1 MTTMDQ
7 QTSRELSAPPRQ
19 SGGHRAL
26 VIAVRVFCVLPFA
39 LGAAD
44 MVGGASIL
52 NSAGAVLPDDLVRDA
67 VFNNQIRFWGA
78 IWFGYGVLLWWTSND
93 LRGRAAVFR
102 ILMATLFLSGLG
114 RASSV
119 LQFGWASTPFT
130 NAMAIELLTPP
141 VLIAWA
147 HRLQKKTTQ

>member
-7 QTSRELSAPPRQ
+7 QTSRDLSFPHTR

-26 VIAVRVFCVLPFA
+26 AIAVRVFCVLPFA

-44 MVGGASIL
+44 MVGGARIL
-52 NSAGAVLPDDLVRDA
+52 TSAGAVLPEDVARDA
-67 VFNNQIRFWGA
+67 VLNNQIRFWGA
-78 IWFGYGVLLWWTSND
+78 IWFGYGVLLWWASND
-93 LRGRAAVFR
+93 LRGRATVFR

-114 RASSV
+114 RAASV

-130 NAMAIELLTPP
+130 IAMAIELLSPP
-141 VLIAWA
+141 AFIALA
-147 HRLQKKTTQ
+147 HWLQKETAR